1 MKSNLQ
7 GADYESEQVF
17 FFFFFR
23 KNICLILIFNT
34 IVMLQFHVLAQPVWV
49 HWCFKSTAIKCAVI
63 ITIEFAVISSY
74 LVRKA

>member
-17 FFFFFR
+17 FIYFLLE
-23 KNICLILIFNT
+23 KICLILIFNT
-34 IVMLQFHVLAQPVWV
+34 IVTLQFHVHAQPVWV
-49 HWCFKSTAIKCAVI
+49 RWCVKNTAIKCAVI

>member
-17 FFFFFR
+17 FFFLENF
-23 KNICLILIFNT
+23 LIFNT
-34 IVMLQFHVLAQPVWV
+34 IVTLQFHVLAQPVWV
-49 HWCFKSTAIKCAVI
+49 RWCVKSTAIKCAVI

>member
-17 FFFFFR
+17 FFFLE
-23 KNICLILIFNT
+23 KICLILIFNT

-49 HWCFKSTAIKCAVI
+49 RWCFKSTAIKCAVI

>member
-7 GADYESEQVF
+7 GADYESEQVLFLF
-17 FFFFFR
+17 FLE
-23 KNICLILIFNT
+23 KICLILIFNT

-49 HWCFKSTAIKCAVI
+49 RWCFKSTAIKCAVI